1 MCCAAGG
8 KNVFIFTL
16 RSQTSWQSTRAES
29 FAAQQGRPDASVQ
42 GTKASAAR
50 AGGAVSDLYVDLDN
64 SLQDAQE
71 LFKAAGRI
79 VMESCGE
86 KWLLQPFIPDMEINE
101 YRCVHAFQHRAIHAA
116 QNIHTS

>member
-1 MCCAAGG
+1 M
-8 KNVFIFTL
+8 
-16 RSQTSWQSTRAES
+16 
-29 FAAQQGRPDASVQ
+29 Q